1 METAN
6 NKMKQKESFS
16 EKKEML
22 FSGLYTHLTIS
33 FLVALFIVTLLYVL
47 NRHTHFFKFLDIF
60 PTSFEFVSVVVIP
73 ILTTLLIIYTYNLVH
88 DPINPSPKK
97 SELES
102 AYELLLKRYSQK
114 TLDEKSINLIYSR
127 EIVSNNGMTSMSKLV
142 FLESF
147 LIYVTK
153 NDNDKDGALT
163 KGITQIVDPL
173 LEAERAEK
181 PYPNVNDT
189 ERRIL
194 IEIEK
199 SLDNGEFASIKSRIE
214 DLSTIIVKNQ
224 NALNRANKINNLTIP
239 VSFIGI
245 GLTLFIWLY
254 GMFSTSLS
262 DKDVERI
269 SREVSSFVK
278 DSIKTNNIIENTT
291 TLDSLSVKQ

>member
-1 METAN
+1 MDTVN

-16 EKKEML
+16 EKNERL
-22 FSGLYTHLTIS
+22 FSALYTNPITIG
-33 FLVALFIVTLLYVL
+33 LFMFVLMVPLLYVL
-47 NRHTHFFKFLDIF
+47 NRYTHFSKYLDFF
-60 PTSFEFVSVVVIP
+60 PTLSDFIIWVVIAAA
-73 ILTTLLIIYTYNLVH
+73 ISTYIHNLVH

-153 NDNDKDGALT
+153 NDNKEDGALT
-163 KGITQIVDPL
+163 KGITEIVDPL
-173 LEAERAEK
+173 LEEERKGK

-194 IEIEK
+194 IEIEDSVEK
-199 SLDNGEFASIKSRIE
+199 GETASIKSRIE

-239 VSFIGI
+239 VSIFSVV
-245 GLTLFIWLY
+245 LTLFIWLY
-254 GMFSTSLS
+254 GMFATSLS

-278 DSIKTNNIIENTT
+278 DSINTKNIIENTT
-291 TLDSLSVKQ
+291 TVDTLSVKQ